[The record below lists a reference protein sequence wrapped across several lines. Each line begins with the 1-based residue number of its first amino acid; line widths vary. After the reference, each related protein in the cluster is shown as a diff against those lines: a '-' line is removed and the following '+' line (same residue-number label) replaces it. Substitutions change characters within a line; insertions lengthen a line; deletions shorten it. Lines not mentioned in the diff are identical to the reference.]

1 VKPTFDAQGQA
12 VLNLEFCLT
21 VCKKS
26 KGFRRSR
33 PDLTFCKSP
42 YRAFLG
48 LSPARSLSAA
58 FERRLERS
66 CQRPVCST
74 CNIHFLLLAYGT
86 SVPPSRVHRT
96 GRNQGVVGHR
106 RRCRQQGSGCS
117 GRTGCPFWSF
127 FHRYGS
133 QFASATRA
141 DCVLRDVGARP
152 ADDGVS

>member
-117 GRTGCPFWSF
+117 GRTGCPSGLSF
-127 FHRYGS
+127 IVMGASSRALPELIVCYGML
-133 QFASATRA
+133 A
-141 DCVLRDVGARP
+141 P
-152 ADDGVS
+152 ALPTTA